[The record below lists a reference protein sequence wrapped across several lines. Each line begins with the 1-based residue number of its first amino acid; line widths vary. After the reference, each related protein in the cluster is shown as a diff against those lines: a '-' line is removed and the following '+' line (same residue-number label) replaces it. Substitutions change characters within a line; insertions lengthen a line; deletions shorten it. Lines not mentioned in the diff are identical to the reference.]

1 MTLPEVHSREGVR
14 AHAHAPMLQFTTL
27 MISDVTLTPDTVAA
41 DLRPVLL
48 RLARELRKETEQL
61 GVTARQATLLWL
73 VKRSPGLSL
82 AELAAEE
89 GISPPAMS
97 GHVDRLERA
106 GFIERLRSS
115 DDRRRV
121 GLRLTDDGER
131 LMRRVRARRTTWL
144 ADRLRALEPDA
155 LDSIEAAIPAL
166 MRLVSDEA

>member
-1 MTLPEVHSREGVR
+1 
-14 AHAHAPMLQFTTL
+14 
-27 MISDVTLTPDTVAA
+27 MISEVTLSPELVAD

-89 GISPPAMS
+89 GISPPALS

-106 GFIERLRSS
+106 GFLERVRSTE
-115 DDRRRV
+115 DRRRV
-121 GLRLTDDGER
+121 GLRLTDEGVK
-131 LMRRVRARRTTWL
+131 LMRRIRARRTTWL
-144 ADRLRALEPDA
+144 AERLQHLEPA
-155 LDSIEAAIPAL
+155 ELERVLAAIPAL
-166 MRLVSDEA
+166 QSLLGAET

>member
-1 MTLPEVHSREGVR
+1 MPQEETSDSLQLAS
-14 AHAHAPMLQFTTL
+14 AWMLSFTTL
-27 MISDVTLTPDTVAA
+27 MISDVTLSPDTVAA

-61 GVTARQATLLWL
+61 GITARQATLLWL
-73 VKRSPGLSL
+73 VKRNPGLSL
-82 AELAAEE
+82 AQLAAEE

-97 GHVDRLERA
+97 GHIDRLERA
-106 GFIERLRSS
+106 GFLERVRSS

-144 ADRLRALEPDA
+144 ADRLRGLEPSGSRGGRGCRA
-155 LDSIEAAIPAL
+155 RAPAT
-166 MRLVSDEA
+166 RRR

>member
-1 MTLPEVHSREGVR
+1 MVSE
-14 AHAHAPMLQFTTL
+14 
-27 MISDVTLTPDTVAA
+27 VTLSPEAVAS

-61 GVTARQATLLWL
+61 GITARQATLLWL

-82 AELAAEE
+82 AELAADE
-89 GISPPAMS
+89 GISAPAMS

-106 GFIERLRSS
+106 GLLERVRSS

-121 GLRLTDDGER
+121 GLRLTEEGER

-144 ADRLRALEPDA
+144 ADRLKALERSE
-155 LDSIEAAIPAL
+155 LEAVELAIPAL
-166 MRLVSDEA
+166 MQLLEPRA

>member
-1 MTLPEVHSREGVR
+1 
-14 AHAHAPMLQFTTL
+14 
-27 MISDVTLTPDTVAA
+27 MISEVTLSPELVAD

-89 GISPPAMS
+89 GISPPALS

-106 GFIERLRSS
+106 GLLERVRSTE
-115 DDRRRV
+115 DRRRV
-121 GLRLTDDGER
+121 GLRLTDEGVK
-131 LMRRVRARRTTWL
+131 LMRRIRARRTTWL
-144 ADRLRALEPDA
+144 AERLRRLEPTE
-155 LDSIEAAIPAL
+155 LERVQAAIPAL
-166 MRLVSDEA
+166 QSLLGEEP